1 MGDSI
6 EISDKIDGVP
16 IVTLRDLVVFPK
28 TMEFFLTNKG
38 RSDIIIP
45 NNVEFCSVL
54 FFANKETTAKK
65 WRLSAESCCVI
76 KRKGQ
81 KFLKKPPLFPIA

>member
-28 TMEFFLTNKG
+28 TMEFFLTN
-38 RSDIIIP
+38 
-45 NNVEFCSVL
+45 N
-54 FFANKETTAKK
+54 
-65 WRLSAESCCVI
+65 I
-76 KRKGQ
+76 KRVY
-81 KFLKKPPLFPIA
+81 